1 MREEDLTI
9 FDYRRE
15 KEIKNTETV
24 LKERL
29 NGKFEKGTV
38 RTKTAGYIDFSIY
51 RPDKRQED
59 GMLPVVFSFHG
70 GGFVLGFYELD
81 GPYCQK
87 LANLAGCMVINIDY
101 CLAPEFKF
109 PKPVHASY
117 ETICEI
123 LKEKDRYGIDSEKV
137 FVCGH
142 SAGGTLAADMCILDR
157 AEKKIGIKG
166 QIIDYAPLRQSVN
179 EEDRKAIDSSKAI
192 SRNRMLQYIQWY
204 FEDLDQMQ
212 DELASPLLAELDHLP
227 DILMISAEYDSLSGE
242 EEQFAKKAQTAGTKV
257 IYKKFAGCCH
267 GFTHAELKEYQPEQA
282 EEAWRLMADFIK
294 KRI

>member
-15 KEIKNTETV
+15 KEIKNTDAV
-24 LKERL
+24 LRERL
-29 NGKFEKGTV
+29 NGRFEKGTV

-51 RPDKRQED
+51 RPED
-59 GMLPVVFSFHG
+59 QMENESLPVVFSFHG

-87 LANLAGCMVINIDY
+87 LADLAGCMVINVDY

-109 PKPVHASY
+109 PKPVYASY
-117 ETICEI
+117 EAICGI
-123 LKEKDRYGIDSEKV
+123 LEEKERYGINAEKV

-142 SAGGTLAADMCILDR
+142 SAGGALAADMCLLDR
-157 AEKKIGIKG
+157 KEKRIGIKG
-166 QIIDYAPLRQSVN
+166 QIIDYAPLRQSIN

-192 SRNRMLQYIQWY
+192 SHNRMLQYISWY

-212 DELASPLLAELDHLP
+212 DELASPVLADLSSLP
-227 DILMISAEYDSLSGE
+227 DMLVISAEYDSLSGE
-242 EEQFAKKAQTAGTKV
+242 EELFAKKAEEAGTNV
-257 IYKKFAGCCH
+257 VYKKFEGCCH
-267 GFTHAELKEYQPEQA
+267 GFTHADLKEYQPEQA
-282 EEAWRLMADFIK
+282 ESAWNMMADFIK
-294 KRI
+294 ERI